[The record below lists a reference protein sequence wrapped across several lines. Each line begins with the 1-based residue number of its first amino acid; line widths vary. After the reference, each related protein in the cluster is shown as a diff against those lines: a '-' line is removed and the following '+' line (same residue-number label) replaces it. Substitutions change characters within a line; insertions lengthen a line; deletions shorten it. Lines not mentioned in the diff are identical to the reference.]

1 MCAMRYE
8 CGGGGGVMRHG
19 LRRAVL
25 WPGVCG
31 AVRWSTRC
39 LLLCG
44 EQSGGERECLCRYLR
59 IRVVAIGTMRRELLC
74 VLKTSASV
82 QAYLTRAHTAQSYFL
97 YAATH
102 ESFL

>member
-1 MCAMRYE
+1 MCAMRYSEYE

-31 AVRWSTRC
+31 AVVYAVFIVVRRAEWWRARVSVSVFAYT
-39 LLLCG
+39 CG
-44 EQSGGERECLCRYLR
+44 RDRYD
-59 IRVVAIGTMRRELLC
+59 A
-74 VLKTSASV
+74 SASV

>member
-31 AVRWSTRC
+31 AVVYAVFIVVRRAEWWRARVSVSVFAYTCGRDRYDAARIIMCVENVGFRTGLPDAGAHSTV
-39 LLLCG
+39 LFF
-44 EQSGGERECLCRYLR
+44 
-59 IRVVAIGTMRRELLC
+59 IRRD
-74 VLKTSASV
+74 S
-82 QAYLTRAHTAQSYFL
+82 
-97 YAATH
+97 
-102 ESFL
+102 

>member
-1 MCAMRYE
+1 MCAMRDE

-19 LRRAVL
+19 LRRAVFALAGRVVVVLRGVLL
-25 WPGVCG
+25 WC
-31 AVRWSTRC
+31 
-39 LLLCG
+39 
-44 EQSGGERECLCRYLR
+44 EQRGGESEIVCRYLR